1 MAPYH
6 CNHLNDE
13 NVCSPIRFGLSALV
27 WSDPY
32 CCVRVFAFVPTIYFV
47 FFTGRSASHIAL
59 ECALQTRP
67 NVCII
72 CEEVQAKGSTLVQL
86 TQQVLN
92 VDRKGARDVFKVSHQ
107 KFVRL
112 HLISFFPACLGGGHD
127 SPKSRGMDFIK
138 RLFLLKRPLDHL
150 LRPLPLTLS
159 IFISL

>member
-1 MAPYH
+1 MTRMS
-6 CNHLNDE
+6 
-13 NVCSPIRFGLSALV
+13 VRRFGLVYLLLF
-27 WSDPY
+27 DPIHIVV
-32 CCVRVFAFVPTIYFV
+32 CVYSPLYQQSIFV